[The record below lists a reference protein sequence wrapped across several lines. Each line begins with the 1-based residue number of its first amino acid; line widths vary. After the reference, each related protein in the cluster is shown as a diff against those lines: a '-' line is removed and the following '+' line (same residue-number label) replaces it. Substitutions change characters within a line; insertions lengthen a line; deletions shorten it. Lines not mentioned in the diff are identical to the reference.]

1 MSERSQ
7 GTLCSLHH
15 CSQHLAFVQFGSKL
29 GLRPRE
35 VEEFLEVQKLAVTGS
50 LKLKVETEEQAG
62 SPCAVGLVVHCTR
75 EPRQV
80 D

>member
-1 MSERSQ
+1 M
-7 GTLCSLHH
+7 
-15 CSQHLAFVQFGSKL
+15 
-29 GLRPRE
+29 
-35 VEEFLEVQKLAVTGS
+35 EEFLEVQKLAVTGS